1 MDIQYDFTPIGAT
14 GEIPGIIAG
23 GMQIKEKQWNFC
35 IVNSKN

>member
-23 GMQIKEKQWNFC
+23 GTYIHHLVHVYIEQG
-35 IVNSKN
+35 